1 MTPDRVAI
9 VYGSVA
15 GIGGLGQSVSAA
27 ITAVADGS
35 RTAYAFGPGHSP
47 TWSLPGG
54 IPPAVWEHASPG
66 IWPWMGRY
74 SWLRWRSGDLAFLR
88 DRRLGRWA
96 ARQVQRIRPQYCYLF
111 TQVAHETL
119 RWARAEGVP
128 TAIDNPN
135 GHIRN
140 FKQVCD
146 REMLRWFGRTFNQHP
161 TPAMLER
168 VEAEYELVDRVRVY
182 SEWGR
187 RSMTQFGVPA
197 DKVHIVPQS
206 INLER
211 YRPPSDRPNRVGPLR
226 VCYVGSLDLRKGFAY
241 LLQAIRAVGAQHI
254 ALEIVGATGDSYCAR
269 LFERER
275 FGLNVVCAP
284 GDALAAYQRAELLV
298 VPTLEDGLP
307 FVLVEGLACGLPAI
321 VTEEA
326 GAAECIQP
334 GRSGWVI
341 PAAQVEPLTEALED
355 ALRRRSDLWEM
366 GREARAGVE
375 GYAGPPRL
383 RQLSYWFSNSSS
395 RSSSSFSSNSP
406 LEVYS

>member
-128 TAIDNPN
+128 LVPFGA
-135 GHIRN
+135 GSG
-140 FKQVCD
+140 VCAGIQPHD
-146 REMLRWFGRTFNQHP
+146 GAVVVDPILIQQLVAARRAEDPLEDLSAREREVLGLMAEGRSNAGIARQLWVTDSTVEKHVHSIFMKLRIP
-161 TPAMLER
+161 E
-168 VEAEYELVDRVRVY
+168 
-182 SEWGR
+182 
-187 RSMTQFGVPA
+187 
-197 DKVHIVPQS
+197 
-206 INLER
+206 
-211 YRPPSDRPNRVGPLR
+211 
-226 VCYVGSLDLRKGFAY
+226 
-241 LLQAIRAVGAQHI
+241 
-254 ALEIVGATGDSYCAR
+254 TGDDHR
-269 LFERER
+269 R
-275 FGLNVVCAP
+275 V
-284 GDALAAYQRAELLV
+284 LA
-298 VPTLEDGLP
+298 
-307 FVLVEGLACGLPAI
+307 
-321 VTEEA
+321 
-326 GAAECIQP
+326 
-334 GRSGWVI
+334 VI
-341 PAAQVEPLTEALED
+341 GFLQT
-355 ALRRRSDLWEM
+355 R
-366 GREARAGVE
+366 
-375 GYAGPPRL
+375 
-383 RQLSYWFSNSSS
+383 
-395 RSSSSFSSNSP
+395 
-406 LEVYS
+406 